1 MKYIPSCSWNN
12 HLILI
17 IAREIQ
23 KRKSASIF
31 SPKSYLNNQLR
42 SCFFFC
48 CTFMMNGRHK
58 MHSNATIAQ
67 KAKPLFALESQVIV
81 ACYYQQRAAISFFL
95 QDFEREKKI
104 T

>member
-1 MKYIPSCSWNN
+1 MYGCSWNN
-12 HLILI
+12 HLILN
-17 IAREIQ
+17 IAREGK

-67 KAKPLFALESQVIV
+67 KAKPLFALESQVIKTNKN
-81 ACYYQQRAAISFFL
+81 FFADIRHPL
-95 QDFEREKKI
+95 LVLSGSLFN
-104 T
+104 